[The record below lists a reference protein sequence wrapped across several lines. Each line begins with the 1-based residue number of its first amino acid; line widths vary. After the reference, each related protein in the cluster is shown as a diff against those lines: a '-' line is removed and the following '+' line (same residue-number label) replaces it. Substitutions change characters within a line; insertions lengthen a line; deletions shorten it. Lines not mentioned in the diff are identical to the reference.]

1 MLRPEARR
9 RSSRSRF
16 HCGTASE
23 EAEAPVGLDRLSA
36 MLSSASCLARL
47 ALAPSWEGGL
57 ARSERRP
64 RAAARRGP
72 NSAHL
77 LLHDDE
83 TPVPQDYPPR
93 RGWWPLLVACAPC
106 FGSWRGLVAR
116 AALGWLSPAVWKA
129 FRGEDVDSSAFVNES
144 QSSLTDSLRLLQL
157 LRVSG
162 AAGAGPSTAGGIAPH
177 RLGHCLWAFV
187 RGRLIAA
194 CLLGVVAAV
203 GSVASPVLLIAA
215 LIRAMDDSPADQV
228 PAVLWATGFAVCELL
243 TCLLTSGA
251 SSIATRQ
258 AGRLRAAMQGLMY
271 RKVIRL
277 NSCSDLLPHQ
287 VEAAVLTVGTPLWRA
302 VEHAPQLVVAPLVI
316 LLSVCASCILIGE
329 SAIVAAAAFL
339 FAAMIQTIATGL
351 SSRLRSRAHAV
362 FSTWRRQRTFE
373 LLSLAAHAKAFMVES
388 ALIRRIREL
397 RRAESVSL
405 RLASTVDSL
414 CRTLLPSAVPAA
426 TVAIALHPTFNP
438 ETSAPAVQVYPVLI
452 LLLVQMEA
460 ALRGW
465 GQAVNAVLEAR
476 SSLDHLK
483 AVLSMDEAKPHPGQ
497 PIDRLVALSFNNAS
511 FSWSPSGF
519 GPADSEP
526 RLGPTRIP
534 LGACSNVLTAVHIV
548 VNKGQLVGVCGR
560 AGAGKSALLLAASGQ
575 LRLTAGQLHR
585 DESTA
590 YVGEA
595 AALLPGSVRD
605 NVTMRG
611 ALHSQRYY
619 RALHCT
625 GLERDVQ
632 AMPTGDDTLV
642 DTTRLTP
649 AQLQRLALARAVYAD
664 RETYL
669 LDDPLSALDAA
680 AADRIFESAILG
692 ELKGKTVILVT
703 NREQH
708 LRHCEEVYV
717 LREGRVLERGAP
729 ADLAESGREYP
740 HVIDSNS
747 REEQWWALREQ
758 PEVTRG
764 MERARDSDDEDVSG
778 TGAWSELRAVAAEC
792 GATPGRLALLALP
805 LLLQSAMYA
814 DMLLCFWLALLQ
826 PRPPLLVLGFLMAAS
841 MVVALAFLRTFTVTQ
856 ALLGQSR
863 RVHGRWVDRLGC
875 ATTDFLRAHATQLRL
890 ALEKHTW
897 LLDAGLPRA
906 LAGVAAWTPLVVFEM
921 ALLALASRWAA
932 VAMLGL
938 LLPAALLVT
947 YVATA
952 AGLRMWQRERAC
964 RASLRQLVGASY
976 SSRAAVLSLGR
987 EDDMV
992 ARFSAVC
999 DQAATDLV
1007 HAVSLPAWLAV
1018 RLRAG
1023 AVVAGLVTLVAQ
1035 IWAPPGMGLPPVLPP
1050 GPGAEAATAAAGSFV
1065 SGIAAGPPPPPPGP
1079 PPPLPGAALGMTAL
1093 LLCLIGTHLTR
1104 AATAALRARSH
1115 LAAAAEARDLVNR
1128 AEVEDETLCVKG
1140 GAECDDPSL
1149 NWPSLT
1155 DAGGLVLR
1163 DLWRPPELRAL
1174 TARVKLG
1181 ECMGVL
1187 GPPSAVLGA
1196 VLLRFVRPS
1205 AGCVLVSGADIADVP
1220 LGLLRAAVVVVPPRP
1235 SLFKGT
1241 LRWNMDPHGIW
1252 SDAQLW
1258 EALERTGLRE
1268 LVASLDRKLLTP
1280 VGTHAARC
1288 PLIPEPEDLQ
1298 LLCLARAALRDWAKV
1313 VLLEAPAGPRVLAA
1327 ARKLFPQSA
1336 IVVAARGPTD
1346 VAQCSNVLQ
1355 IAA

>member
-1 MLRPEARR
+1 EAR
-9 RSSRSRF
+9 
-16 HCGTASE
+16 
-23 EAEAPVGLDRLSA
+23 
-36 MLSSASCLARL
+36 
-47 ALAPSWEGGL
+47 
-57 ARSERRP
+57 
-64 RAAARRGP
+64 
-72 NSAHL
+72 
-77 LLHDDE
+77 
-83 TPVPQDYPPR
+83 
-93 RGWWPLLVACAPC
+93 
-106 FGSWRGLVAR
+106 
-116 AALGWLSPAVWKA
+116 
-129 FRGEDVDSSAFVNES
+129 
-144 QSSLTDSLRLLQL
+144 
-157 LRVSG
+157 
-162 AAGAGPSTAGGIAPH
+162 
-177 RLGHCLWAFV
+177 
-187 RGRLIAA
+187 
-194 CLLGVVAAV
+194 
-203 GSVASPVLLIAA
+203 
-215 LIRAMDDSPADQV
+215 
-228 PAVLWATGFAVCELL
+228 
-243 TCLLTSGA
+243 
-251 SSIATRQ
+251 
-258 AGRLRAAMQGLMY
+258 
-271 RKVIRL
+271 
-277 NSCSDLLPHQ
+277 
-287 VEAAVLTVGTPLWRA
+287 VGTTK
-302 VEHAPQLVVAPLVI
+302 I
-316 LLSVCASCILIGE
+316 
-329 SAIVAAAAFL
+329 
-339 FAAMIQTIATGL
+339 
-351 SSRLRSRAHAV
+351 
-362 FSTWRRQRTFE
+362 
-373 LLSLAAHAKAFMVES
+373 
-388 ALIRRIREL
+388 
-397 RRAESVSL
+397 
-405 RLASTVDSL
+405 
-414 CRTLLPSAVPAA
+414 
-426 TVAIALHPTFNP
+426 
-438 ETSAPAVQVYPVLI
+438 
-452 LLLVQMEA
+452 
-460 ALRGW
+460 
-465 GQAVNAVLEAR
+465 
-476 SSLDHLK
+476 
-483 AVLSMDEAKPHPGQ
+483 
-497 PIDRLVALSFNNAS
+497 PI
-511 FSWSPSGF
+511 
-519 GPADSEP
+519 
-526 RLGPTRIP
+526 
-534 LGACSNVLTAVHIV
+534 GACSNVLTAVHIV

-560 AGAGKSALLLAASGQ
+560 AGVGKSALLLAASGQ

-590 YVGEA
+590 YVGED

-642 DTTRLTP
+642 DTTRMTP

-669 LDDPLSALDAA
+669 LDDPLSALDSAS
-680 AADRIFESAILG
+680 ADRIFESAILG

-708 LRHCEEVYV
+708 LRHCDEVYV

-747 REEQWWALREQ
+747 REEQWWASREQ
-758 PEVTRG
+758 PEVTRST
-764 MERARDSDDEDVSG
+764 ERSRDSDDEDVSG

-792 GATPGRLALLALP
+792 GASPGRLALLALP

-863 RVHGRWVDRLGC
+863 RMHDRWIDRLGC
-875 ATTDFLRAHATQLRL
+875 ATTDFLRAHAAQLRL
-890 ALEKHTW
+890 AVEKHTW

-932 VAMLGL
+932 IAMLGL
-938 LLPAALLVT
+938 LLPAALLIT
-947 YVATA
+947 YVACA
-952 AGLRMWQRERAC
+952 ASLRMWQRERTC
-964 RASLRQLVGASY
+964 RAALRQLVGASY

-1007 HAVSLPAWLAV
+1007 HAESLPAWLGV

-1035 IWAPPGMGLPPVLPP
+1035 IWAPPGMVLPP
-1050 GPGAEAATAAAGSFV
+1050 PPPGVEPLANNTTGM
-1065 SGIAAGPPPPPPGP
+1065 PPPPPGP
-1079 PPPLPGAALGMTAL
+1079 PPLPIDAGAALGMTAL

-1128 AEVEDETLCVKG
+1128 AEVEDESLSVKG

-1174 TARVKLG
+1174 TARVPLG
-1181 ECMGVL
+1181 ECAGVL

-1196 VLLRFVRPS
+1196 VMLRFIRPS
-1205 AGCVLVSGADIADVP
+1205 AGCVLVSGADIADIP
-1220 LGLLRAAVVVVPPRP
+1220 LPLLRAAVVVVPPRP
-1235 SLFKGT
+1235 TLFKGT

-1258 EALERTGLRE
+1258 EALDRTGLRE

-1280 VGTHAARC
+1280 VGAHGARC

-1298 LLCLARAALRDWAKV
+1298 LLCLARAALREWAKV
-1313 VLLEAPAGPRVLAA
+1313 VVLEAPAGPKVLAA

-1336 IVVAARGPTD
+1336 VVVAARGPTD
-1346 VAQCSNVLQ
+1346 VAQCTNVLQ
-1355 IAA
+1355 IPV